1 MNHKKLFFVLY
12 FLFFYIIMYSQN
24 GISFT
29 ELNLANDNLSKE
41 FKKYQILKI
50 NDNTQLLTDGAEFQI
65 NYLNKYS
72 FELKENRFIVSR

>member
-1 MNHKKLFFVLY
+1 
-12 FLFFYIIMYSQN
+12 MYSQN